1 MNSGQKPLKIVLGS
15 SFFVRTTNDLPPRS
29 ATAERGERRS
39 SLAYSAEVAASAT
52 KAGRSQR
59 LCYGG
64 VGTTNR
70 RRGSCRAF
78 SLIEVTLAL
87 MVISV
92 GMLSVIG
99 LFPLGLD
106 QNSRAIADTHAALFA
121 DEVLSGLRACAAD
134 NWAGLDDSV
143 ELPVAAEIAW
153 INSGT
158 GDLDPGFTV
167 PDEIVTNIYYVPNG
181 IVDHAFR
188 FRLNLTSN
196 GNVKAATLWV
206 WSGEFGTTSAPS
218 IFYEEFFKMRP

>member
-134 NWAGLDDSV
+134 NWADFDVTLVS
-143 ELPVAAEIAW
+143 LPVAADTEW
-153 INSGT
+153 GGT
-158 GDLDPGFTV
+158 LM
-167 PDEIVTNIYYVPNG
+167 TNYITGTNVEVNVYTNYNTNL
-181 IVDHAFR
+181 VDHALR
-188 FRLNLTSN
+188 YRLNLTSN
-196 GNVKAATLWV
+196 GNIKAATLSV
-206 WSGEFGTTSAPS
+206 WGGEFGTTSAPS